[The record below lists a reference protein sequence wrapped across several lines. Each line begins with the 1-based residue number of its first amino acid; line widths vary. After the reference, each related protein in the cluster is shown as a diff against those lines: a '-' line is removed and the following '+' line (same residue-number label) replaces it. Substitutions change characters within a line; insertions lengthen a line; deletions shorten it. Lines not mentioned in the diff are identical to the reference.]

1 MKDLIEFMA
10 RSIVDNPD
18 AVVVTEEDAED
29 HLVYHL
35 KVADGD
41 MGRVIGKQGRVANA
55 MRTLL
60 KVAAIRQ
67 GARAVLE
74 IGDDIRRD
82 DRRGGYDRDDRG
94 HDDDRY
100 DDEDSGRDDH
110 DGDLGDGNGDH
121 DEFREADADDNGRND
136 DQDNGGFDGHDDEG
150 DEDSPHDDDD

>member
-18 AVVVTEEDAED
+18 AVVVTEEDADD

-82 DRRGGYDRDDRG
+82 DRRGGYGRDDRG

-100 DDEDSGRDDH
+100 EDDH
-110 DGDLGDGNGDH
+110 DRGGDDGPDDDGFDSPDNQDNGDF
-121 DEFREADADDNGRND
+121 EGAD
-136 DQDNGGFDGHDDEG
+136 DQDNGGFGGQDDNS
-150 DEDSPHDDDD
+150 DEVESQDEEDRDD